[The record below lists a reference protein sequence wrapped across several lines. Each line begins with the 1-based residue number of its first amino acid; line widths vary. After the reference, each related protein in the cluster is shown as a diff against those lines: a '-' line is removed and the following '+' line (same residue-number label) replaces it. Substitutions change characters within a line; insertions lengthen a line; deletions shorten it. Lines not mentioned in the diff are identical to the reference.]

1 MEERNLE
8 LDDDGKIKLKKN
20 REDFLSDAAEDAGDD
35 IVIEVPDFEG
45 FREEN
50 GRVGLSDEELAAKAQ
65 EREERTA
72 ARKGTA
78 EKLLEEADSLFEA
91 GDLIGAG
98 EKYLDSAAEYAADWR
113 PWFGV
118 VRVQTRD
125 FTDFSEIYD
134 CERAYE
140 RALRLMPKEERA
152 ALAQKYAPLL
162 EGQAAAAEEEAA
174 ELTQKDISAREE
186 ARPALEREHTSALI
200 RMIVFLALFAAS
212 AVAGGVLANLVL
224 RTSRAERS
232 LYLWMGVLTNTG
244 FIGFAVLES
253 IFGGPSVFLGSIFIA
268 ISNVFLYSL
277 GVAVLRSGGARGD
290 GSTVNVPCR
299 RRTIDVRGMLRD
311 MVNVPL
317 VASLIAMVIF
327 FARVPIPVPI
337 MQAASMAGGVTS
349 PLAMML
355 VGLSIA
361 DANLGAVL
369 GQPRLWGFTLIR
381 FLAVPLAVYVLLAPV
396 VPSALALGVFVV
408 MLAMPT
414 GSMAGPI
421 AATYGQDGELPAQG
435 TIVSTIASFAIVPA
449 LITVMNL
456 G

>member
-1 MEERNLE
+1 MADFANTLGSMFSLIIVTMLGYVAARC
-8 LDDDGKIKLKKN
+8 G
-20 REDFLSDAAEDAGDD
+20 FLSADIRPKLSGLIFNITLPCTILASVGEVDASTGVEA
-35 IVIEVPDFEG
+35 ITWSLV
-45 FREEN
+45 
-50 GRVGLSDEELAAKAQ
+50 LA
-65 EREERTA
+65 
-72 ARKGTA
+72 
-78 EKLLEEADSLFEA
+78 
-91 GDLIGAG
+91 
-98 EKYLDSAAEYAADWR
+98 
-113 PWFGV
+113 V
-118 VRVQTRD
+118 
-125 FTDFSEIYD
+125 
-134 CERAYE
+134 
-140 RALRLMPKEERA
+140 
-152 ALAQKYAPLL
+152 
-162 EGQAAAAEEEAA
+162 
-174 ELTQKDISAREE
+174 
-186 ARPALEREHTSALI
+186 
-200 RMIVFLALFAAS
+200 ALFFVMLAGS
-212 AVAGGVLANLVL
+212 ALANLVM
-224 RTSRAERS
+224 RTPRGERS

-277 GVAVLRSGGARGD
+277 GVAVLRSGGARSENAESAVAD
-290 GSTVNVPCR
+290 GKRR
-299 RRTIDVRGMLRD
+299 RRTVDVRGMLRD

-369 GQPRLWGFTLIR
+369 GQPRLWGFILIR

-396 VPSALALGVFVV
+396 VPSALALGIFVV

>member
-1 MEERNLE
+1 M
-8 LDDDGKIKLKKN
+8 
-20 REDFLSDAAEDAGDD
+20 
-35 IVIEVPDFEG
+35 
-45 FREEN
+45 
-50 GRVGLSDEELAAKAQ
+50 
-65 EREERTA
+65 
-72 ARKGTA
+72 
-78 EKLLEEADSLFEA
+78 
-91 GDLIGAG
+91 
-98 EKYLDSAAEYAADWR
+98 
-113 PWFGV
+113 
-118 VRVQTRD
+118 
-125 FTDFSEIYD
+125 
-134 CERAYE
+134 
-140 RALRLMPKEERA
+140 
-152 ALAQKYAPLL
+152 
-162 EGQAAAAEEEAA
+162 
-174 ELTQKDISAREE
+174 
-186 ARPALEREHTSALI
+186 
-200 RMIVFLALFAAS
+200 
-212 AVAGGVLANLVL
+212 
-224 RTSRAERS
+224 
-232 LYLWMGVLTNTG
+232 
-244 FIGFAVLES
+244 
-253 IFGGPSVFLGSIFIA
+253 
-268 ISNVFLYSL
+268 
-277 GVAVLRSGGARGD
+277 AVLRSGGAHGD
-290 GSTVNVPCR
+290 GSTVNVPR
-299 RRTIDVRGMLRD
+299 RRCTIDVRGMLRD

>member
-1 MEERNLE
+1 MADIANTLGSMFSLIIVTVLGYVAARC
-8 LDDDGKIKLKKN
+8 G
-20 REDFLSDAAEDAGDD
+20 FLSSDIRPKLSGLIFNITLPCTILASVGKVDASTGAEA
-35 IVIEVPDFEG
+35 ITW
-45 FREEN
+45 
-50 GRVGLSDEELAAKAQ
+50 S
-65 EREERTA
+65 
-72 ARKGTA
+72 
-78 EKLLEEADSLFEA
+78 
-91 GDLIGAG
+91 
-98 EKYLDSAAEYAADWR
+98 
-113 PWFGV
+113 
-118 VRVQTRD
+118 
-125 FTDFSEIYD
+125 
-134 CERAYE
+134 
-140 RALRLMPKEERA
+140 
-152 ALAQKYAPLL
+152 
-162 EGQAAAAEEEAA
+162 
-174 ELTQKDISAREE
+174 
-186 ARPALEREHTSALI
+186 
-200 RMIVFLALFAAS
+200 LALSVALFF
-212 AVAGGVLANLVL
+212 VMLAGGVLANLVL
-224 RTSRAERS
+224 RTPRAERG

-290 GSTVNVPCR
+290 GSAVNGTRC

-317 VASLIAMVIF
+317 VASLVAMVIF
-327 FARVPIPVPI
+327 FSQVTVPAPLI
-337 MQAASMAGGVTS
+337 QAASMAGGITS

-361 DANLGAVL
+361 DANLGAVFKR
-369 GQPRLWGFTLIR
+369 PRLWGFTLIR
-381 FLAVPLAVYVLLAPV
+381 FLAVPLAVYALLVPV

-435 TIVSTIASFAIVPA
+435 TIVSTLASFVIVPV
-449 LITVMNL
+449 LMSVVNL

>member
-1 MEERNLE
+1 MADIANTLGSMFSLIIVTMLGYVAARC
-8 LDDDGKIKLKKN
+8 G
-20 REDFLSDAAEDAGDD
+20 FLSADIRPKLSGLIFNITLPCTILASVGEVDASTGAEA
-35 IVIEVPDFEG
+35 ITWS
-45 FREEN
+45 
-50 GRVGLSDEELAAKAQ
+50 LALAA
-65 EREERTA
+65 
-72 ARKGTA
+72 
-78 EKLLEEADSLFEA
+78 
-91 GDLIGAG
+91 
-98 EKYLDSAAEYAADWR
+98 
-113 PWFGV
+113 
-118 VRVQTRD
+118 
-125 FTDFSEIYD
+125 
-134 CERAYE
+134 
-140 RALRLMPKEERA
+140 
-152 ALAQKYAPLL
+152 
-162 EGQAAAAEEEAA
+162 
-174 ELTQKDISAREE
+174 
-186 ARPALEREHTSALI
+186 
-200 RMIVFLALFAAS
+200 ALFF
-212 AVAGGVLANLVL
+212 VMLAGGALANLVM
-224 RTSRAERS
+224 RIPRAERS

-290 GSTVNVPCR
+290 GSTVNVPRR
-299 RRTIDVRGMLRD
+299 RRTVDVRGMLRD

-317 VASLIAMVIF
+317 VASLVAMVIF
-327 FARVPIPVPI
+327 FAQIPVPVPI
-337 MQAASMAGGVTS
+337 MQAARMAGGVTS

-361 DANLGAVL
+361 DADLAVVL
-369 GQPRLWGFTLIR
+369 IQPRLWGFTLIR

-435 TIVSTIASFAIVPA
+435 TIVSTVASFMIAPA

>member
-1 MEERNLE
+1 MADIANTLGSMFSLIIVTVLGYVAARC
-8 LDDDGKIKLKKN
+8 G
-20 REDFLSDAAEDAGDD
+20 FLSADIRPKLSGLIFNITLPCTILASVGEVDA
-35 IVIEVPDFEG
+35 
-45 FREEN
+45 
-50 GRVGLSDEELAAKAQ
+50 S
-65 EREERTA
+65 T
-72 ARKGTA
+72 GT
-78 EKLLEEADSLFEA
+78 EAITWSL
-91 GDLIGAG
+91 
-98 EKYLDSAAEYAADWR
+98 
-113 PWFGV
+113 
-118 VRVQTRD
+118 
-125 FTDFSEIYD
+125 
-134 CERAYE
+134 
-140 RALRLMPKEERA
+140 
-152 ALAQKYAPLL
+152 ALA
-162 EGQAAAAEEEAA
+162 
-174 ELTQKDISAREE
+174 
-186 ARPALEREHTSALI
+186 
-200 RMIVFLALFAAS
+200 VVLFF
-212 AVAGGVLANLVL
+212 VMLAGGALANLVM
-224 RTSRAERS
+224 RTPRAERS

-277 GVAVLRSGGARGD
+277 GVAVLRAGGARNENAE
-290 GSTVNVPCR
+290 STVADGKRR

-317 VASLIAMVIF
+317 VASLVAMVVF
-327 FARVPIPVPI
+327 FAQVPVPAPI

-369 GQPRLWGFTLIR
+369 RQSRLWGFTLVR

-435 TIVSTIASFAIVPA
+435 TIVSTVASFMIVPA